1 MLLLTSLLNTDVAKK
16 KNHKRLMNCTLFY
29 PFFFIIFLKS
39 LYNYSKVILRLFQ
52 PVVTA
57 SNLTNGWMVSLI
69 CRHSGACHLGSGS
82 EGKESACMQETWACK
97 IPWRRKWQLTP
108 VFLSGELHGQRSL
121 AGYGPWGHKELDM
134 TEELYFF
141 IY

>member
-1 MLLLTSLLNTDVAKK
+1 
-16 KNHKRLMNCTLFY
+16 MN
-29 PFFFIIFLKS
+29 KM
-39 LYNYSKVILRLFQ
+39 KLR
-52 PVVTA
+52 A
-57 SNLTNGWMVSLI
+57 SPGLPWGLSN
-69 CRHSGACHLGSGS
+69 
-82 EGKESACMQETWACK
+82 KESACNVGDLGS
-97 IPWRRKWQLTP
+97 IPGSDPWRRKWQLTP